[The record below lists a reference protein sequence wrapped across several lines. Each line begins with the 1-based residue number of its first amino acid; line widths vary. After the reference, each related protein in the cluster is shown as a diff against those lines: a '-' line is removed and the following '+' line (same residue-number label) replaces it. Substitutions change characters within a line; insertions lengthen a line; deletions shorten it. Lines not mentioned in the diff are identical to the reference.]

1 MQDFRPDLLGKLLHG
16 LAGAKYLLR
25 HLPRLAVVLCFRS
38 ISRWLCG
45 NVTVERLCWYNTQ
58 CLEKSYSG

>member
-25 HLPRLAVVLCFRS
+25 YLPRLRGSAVFQKYLQVVV
-38 ISRWLCG
+38 W
-45 NVTVERLCWYNTQ
+45 ERDCRTAL
-58 CLEKSYSG
+58 LV